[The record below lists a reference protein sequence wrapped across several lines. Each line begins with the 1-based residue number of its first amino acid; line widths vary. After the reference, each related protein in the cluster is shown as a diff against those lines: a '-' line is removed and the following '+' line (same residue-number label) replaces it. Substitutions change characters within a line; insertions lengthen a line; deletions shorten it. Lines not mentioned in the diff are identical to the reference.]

1 MESSSITKAREEV
14 NDVAVSVFVSLL
26 LREAVGGGVG
36 EEVRLRWFPNSLVL
50 LFMAHVVA
58 VQVNDVGKS

>member
-1 MESSSITKAREEV
+1 MLRSLC
-14 NDVAVSVFVSLL
+14 FVSLL

-36 EEVRLRWFPNSLVL
+36 EEVRLRWFPHLLVL